1 MVNKDM
7 DMEFKNGLME
17 LCIKETGKIIKLKG
31 KENLYIHQ
39 EMFMKDNGEMIRLM
53 VMVFTHIIIVMQ
65 NIKDNGLM
73 IYSMGEVC
81 KNIRTEIFIK
91 ENLRK
96 EEGMEMENIVLKME
110 EIIKEIGFKEK
121 CKEREFLLG

>member
-1 MVNKDM
+1 
-7 DMEFKNGLME
+7 ME

-39 EMFMKDNGEMIRLM
+39 EMFMKDNGKMIRLM
-53 VMVFTHIIIVMQ
+53 VMVFTHIIIVKQ

-121 CKEREFLLG
+121 CKEREFLVGQMVGIIKENG

>member
-1 MVNKDM
+1 M

-39 EMFMKDNGEMIRLM
+39 EMFMKDNGKMIRLM
-53 VMVFTHIIIVMQ
+53 VMVFTHIIIVKQ

-121 CKEREFLLG
+121 CKEREFLVG

>member
-1 MVNKDM
+1 MNKDM

-17 LCIKETGKIIKLKG
+17 LCIKETGKIIKHKG

-39 EMFMKDNGEMIRLM
+39 EMFMKDNGKMIRLM
-53 VMVFTHIIIVMQ
+53 VMVFTYIIIVKQ
-65 NIKDNGLM
+65 NTKDNGLM
-73 IYSMGEVC
+73 IYSMGEVY
-81 KNIRTEIFIK
+81 KNIQTEIFIK

-121 CKEREFLLG
+121 CKERVFLLG

>member
-1 MVNKDM
+1 
-7 DMEFKNGLME
+7 MEFKNGLME
-17 LCIKETGKIIKLKG
+17 LCIKETGIIIKHKG

-39 EMFMKDNGEMIRLM
+39 EMSMKDNGKMIRLM
-53 VMVFTHIIIVMQ
+53 VMVFTHIIIVKQ

-73 IYSMGEVC
+73 IYSMGKVY

-121 CKEREFLLG
+121 CKERVFLLG

>member
-1 MVNKDM
+1 M

-17 LCIKETGKIIKLKG
+17 LYIKETGKIIKHKV
-31 KENLYIHQ
+31 KENFYIHQ
-39 EMFMKDNGEMIRLM
+39 EIFMKDNGKMIRLM
-53 VMVFTHIIIVMQ
+53 VMVFTHIIIVKQ

-73 IYSMGEVC
+73 IYSMEEVY
-81 KNIRTEIFIK
+81 KNIQTEIFIK
-91 ENLRK
+91 DNLRK

-121 CKEREFLLG
+121 CKERVFLLG

>member
-1 MVNKDM
+1 
-7 DMEFKNGLME
+7 
-17 LCIKETGKIIKLKG
+17 
-31 KENLYIHQ
+31 
-39 EMFMKDNGEMIRLM
+39 
-53 VMVFTHIIIVMQ
+53 
-65 NIKDNGLM
+65 M

-121 CKEREFLLG
+121 CKEREFLVG

>member
-1 MVNKDM
+1 
-7 DMEFKNGLME
+7 MEFKNGLME

-39 EMFMKDNGEMIRLM
+39 EMFMKDNGKMIRLM
-53 VMVFTHIIIVMQ
+53 VMVFTHIIIVKQ

-121 CKEREFLLG
+121 CKEREFLVG

>member
-1 MVNKDM
+1 M

-39 EMFMKDNGEMIRLM
+39 EMFMKDNGKMIRLM